1 MTRYSAS
8 RGILYSAPPG
18 PSGNRGNEDANE
30 DASTEE
36 PTAEAETDATAD
48 ATADD

>member
-8 RGILYSAPPG
+8 RGIMYTTPPG
-18 PSGNRGNEDANE
+18 GASENEAETTPSAE
-30 DASTEE
+30 TEE
-36 PTAEAETDATAD
+36 P